1 MDESIQISYNTEKDI
16 SQKNI
21 KIENSFAN
29 LTLSDIG
36 GGEKKDE
43 MNSSNSI
50 IFNTKIED
58 FNNIFPKAK
67 KSRIKKEE
75 LNNIPIPIFSCIY
88 CSNEKV
94 SFNHMIKEILEKKY
108 FLLTSIYDIKQ
119 INKMLLNKNIPSL
132 IVDNREY
139 IKKYYKYKEAKILLN
154 IRLKVKNSNFTLDNK
169 INNIYITN
177 KSTSSNSTYTKF
189 KFEDLMKEQ
198 SEKKNK
204 SSYNKRKITKKDIK
218 WDAKY
223 YNIWNPIPEPI
234 YTMPHPNFS
243 SSKSKDDKNKTPMM
257 LRRKK
262 ILFQISSKIKVQKIE
277 NSNKKYKNKIPT
289 FRNEKLKAN
298 KTFQKLYYKNNCTK
312 KSSKNKNLKNLYD
325 KNSIT
330 KLITRS
336 NSKNKTHNIIVN
348 IEINKTPIKN
358 KINKTYIKKI
368 NKTTNKENI
377 ISSTKNM
384 LLKTKNISLN
394 KIKKNYLN
402 INTLNIFKSAKNIL
416 KEKPLSKKR
425 ETSYKKKINTKLFS
439 LKKSKPK
446 TNQKYMNK
454 INILTLFKK
463 KIKKQHL
470 SNQSSKKISR
480 NNTHNKIEKKQ
491 NIFKVNTSSEFFTDI
506 SSKNKKINLNIYIDK
521 SSKFKNKNIEIHM
534 K

>member
-36 GGEKKDE
+36 EGEKKDE

-132 IVDNREY
+132 IIDNREY

-204 SSYNKRKITKKDIK
+204 LSYNKRKITKKDIK

-277 NSNKKYKNKIPT
+277 NPNKKYQNKIPT
-289 FRNEKLKAN
+289 FRNEKLKVN
-298 KTFQKLYYKNNCTK
+298 KTFQKLFYKNNCIK
-312 KSSKNKNLKNLYD
+312 KSSKNKNLKNLND
-325 KNSIT
+325 KN
-330 KLITRS
+330 
-336 NSKNKTHNIIVN
+336 N
-348 IEINKTPIKN
+348 
-358 KINKTYIKKI
+358 
-368 NKTTNKENI
+368 
-377 ISSTKNM
+377 
-384 LLKTKNISLN
+384 
-394 KIKKNYLN
+394 
-402 INTLNIFKSAKNIL
+402 
-416 KEKPLSKKR
+416 
-425 ETSYKKKINTKLFS
+425 
-439 LKKSKPK
+439 
-446 TNQKYMNK
+446 
-454 INILTLFKK
+454 
-463 KIKKQHL
+463 
-470 SNQSSKKISR
+470 
-480 NNTHNKIEKKQ
+480 
-491 NIFKVNTSSEFFTDI
+491 
-506 SSKNKKINLNIYIDK
+506 
-521 SSKFKNKNIEIHM
+521 
-534 K
+534 